1 MQELLDIKSFLKT
14 NKIFKKLLMEI
25 GAHSWYCCKAL
36 DACDFLE
43 GDFGTFR
50 HKVGEYVE
58 FWETFVIR
66 NSIKLNKINF
76 ERKLDF
82 RFTLKKKSHFLF

>member
-1 MQELLDIKSFLKT
+1 
-14 NKIFKKLLMEI
+14 
-25 GAHSWYCCKAL
+25 
-36 DACDFLE
+36 
-43 GDFGTFR
+43 
-50 HKVGEYVE
+50 VGEYVE